1 MSGNSQTSIYLLNTK
16 PKVMN
21 TKNKISIDEIK
32 QMLNPYMDIF
42 ELEIN
47 EDINYPFLIVNKDFN
62 FCLSDVHTI
71 TEDETTLNIRSQSY
85 SLHLF
90 RKSRSIHSTSF

>member
-32 QMLNPYMDIF
+32 HMLIPYMYIF
-42 ELEIN
+42 ELKIN
-47 EDINYPFLIVNKDFN
+47 DDTNHPFLVVNKDFN
-62 FCLSDVHTI
+62 YALSDVYEI
-71 TEDETTLNIRSQSY
+71 TEDEIGLTIRSKSY
-85 SLHLF
+85 ALHLF